1 MGQKFGTFKGVFVP
15 STEAILG
22 TVLFLLL
29 PTLTGD
35 VGLFGMLAVVV
46 LAHTVT
52 VATAFSMAECATN
65 LNEIGGGGMYALS
78 KRSLGRAFGGSIGVQ
93 LYFAQA
99 ASIGF
104 YCIGFAEP
112 LQPLISPLLAGVS
125 FFQGSSPTDILLQKQ
140 LLASVVFCLFF
151 IIVIVGADFTLKIQT
166 FILVILGGSVLT
178 IFLSPFLGLDHESVP
193 VFASLGKANFFGNR
207 ALTVGIFFLAFT
219 QFFPAVTGIDAGV
232 GMSGDLADPKRSLV
246 KGTFRAIGITFCVYV
261 ISTIIFSL
269 MRKDLLVTGYRGG
282 SPEGTLLTDL
292 LGFSDAFPLNLPGMM
307 VLLGILFATSS
318 SALSCF
324 MTAPRTAQ
332 SLARDGILPGALNF
346 LKNDFFTGGNEP
358 RYSTIVTFFV
368 GISVIWMG
376 SINVAA
382 TIVGICFLAVYGWL
396 NGSAFLERVSG
407 NPSFRPTFR
416 GHWLISLYGF
426 LSSIIAIMLFS
437 WIIGVAIMA
446 MQYLIFQLI
455 LKYKA
460 EHRLEGVWWGV
471 LFSFVSK
478 GLASLNKIMQGTK
491 NWRPILTAVAFA
503 GKNNSPHTIAYLARL
518 IALYKGLVNLNIIDT
533 GKNPVGREDFLSYN
547 IPVSVVKT
555 GNPTQ
560 AVMSIIQVSHLGGL
574 LQNTVLLEFS
584 EKIDSVKIINRIL
597 SQNQNMLMLKN
608 GEKYLKNEQV
618 DIWWRGERNGN
629 LMVLLG
635 FLLISSIP
643 PEQRSSVRMRIIR
656 KLGPDEERETA
667 ADEMK
672 LLMGKARLKGE
683 VLILSFSEEPFTE
696 TLERI
701 SRGVDLIMMGVPGN
715 YTEQEGGR
723 LFNLN
728 EYFFGKEIHRYDRL
742 PAILFVK
749 SAGVMSLVEE

>member
-35 VGLFGMLAVVV
+35 LGLFGMLAVVV

-65 LNEIGGGGMYALS
+65 LNDIGGGGMYALS

-112 LQPLISPLLAGVS
+112 LQPLLSPLLAGLS
-125 FFQGSSPTDILLQKQ
+125 LFQGSSPADILLQKQ
-140 LLASVVFCLFF
+140 ILASIVFCLFF
-151 IIVIVGADFTLKIQT
+151 IIVIVGADFTLKIQML
-166 FILVILGGSVLT
+166 ILVVLGGSVLT

-193 VFASLGKANFFGNR
+193 VFASMGKANFFGNR
-207 ALTVGIFFLAFT
+207 TLTVGIFFLAFA
-219 QFFPAVTGIDAGV
+219 QFFPAVCGIDAGV
-232 GMSGDLADPKRSLV
+232 GMSGDLEDPKKSLV
-246 KGTFRAIGITFCVYV
+246 KGTFRAIGITFCVYI

-282 SPEGTLLTDL
+282 SPVGILLTDL
-292 LGFSDAFPLNLPGMM
+292 LGFGDPFPRNLPGMM
-307 VLLGILFATSS
+307 VLLGVLFATSS

-346 LKNDFFTGGNEP
+346 LKNDFFKGGNEP
-358 RYSTIVTFFV
+358 RYSTLVTFFV

-426 LSSIIAIMLFS
+426 LSSIIAIVLFS

-446 MQYLIFQLI
+446 MQYLIFQLV

-478 GLASLNKIMQGTK
+478 GLSSLNKIMQGTK

-503 GKNNSPHTIAYLARL
+503 GKDNNPHTIAYLARL
-518 IALYKGLVNLNIIDT
+518 IALYKGLVNLNIIDS
-533 GKNPVGREDFLSYN
+533 GKNPVGREAFLSYN

-555 GNPTQ
+555 GDPTQ
-560 AVMSIIQVSHLGGL
+560 AIMSIIQVSHLGGL

-608 GEKYLKNEQV
+608 GEKYFKNEQV

-635 FLLISSIP
+635 FLLVSSIP
-643 PEQRSSVRMRIIR
+643 PEQRNSVRMRIIR
-656 KLGPDEERETA
+656 KLGPDEAHETA
-667 ADEMK
+667 ANEMK
-672 LLMGKARLKGE
+672 LLLGKARLRGE
-683 VLILSFSEEPFTE
+683 VVILSFSEEPFTE

-701 SRGVDLIMMGVPGN
+701 SEGVDLIMMGVPGD
-715 YTEQEGGR
+715 YTEREGRR

-728 EYFFGKEIHRYDRL
+728 EFFFSKEIRRYDRL